1 MRDFK
6 PLKHFISAL
15 YDLSLFRI
23 LKRVGGQWTVGGS
36 GQAQQVDG
44 DKFVCMDQILAGD
57 QCVIYSFGLAND
69 WAFEDQMD
77 LLGTCNLYLK
87 IVSSI

>member
-1 MRDFK
+1 M
-6 PLKHFISAL
+6 A
-15 YDLSLFRI
+15 
-23 LKRVGGQWTVGGS
+23 GTWTLHK
-36 GQAQQVDG
+36 QVDG
-44 DKFVCMDQILAGD
+44 DKFVCMDQILARD

-87 IVSSI
+87 MVSSI

>member
-1 MRDFK
+1 M
-6 PLKHFISAL
+6 SAF

-44 DKFVCMDQILAGD
+44 DKFVCMDQILVRD
-57 QCVIYSFGLAND
+57 QCVIYSFGLAWD
-69 WAFEDQMD
+69 WTFEDQMD
-77 LLGTCNLYLK
+77 LLGMVYLFHFSK
-87 IVSSI
+87 KTQL